1 MNFRTSS
8 WQDQKKGT
16 YPFLP
21 CLLLYEKEE
30 KVGNHMQQTTP
41 MAELP
46 VAHLSPSKTSDPT
59 KEASQPIVTP
69 NKQSETDRV
78 RAYLLLWLT
87 FGIFFASTGAG
98 KLWDR
103 YWHATVRFDTFWSP
117 PHFFVF
123 VMTTMSGMLVAFIA
137 FNPRLRVWYGPGIRF
152 PFLPFEI
159 AGSLVILG
167 GGLVALTITII
178 FDNFW
183 HSTYGLDETQWS
195 VPHCMLGWSWLTVI
209 LGFIAAR
216 LAFRKF
222 YPPHWITNL
231 FMALLMLEFLC
242 PAVLGP
248 FYLMYSP
255 HLVNALKNIPIVK
268 TEPSIQH
275 MYRIYEHF
283 ALTRQTHPLY
293 IPFAAIF
300 AGAALTLLR
309 RLDAR
314 KRVFLLGPFLW
325 SLLIMGRDWY
335 TLCFLHYDGVK
346 KITDILPILLKEP
359 SLWIPIPLFV
369 AVIMYTILSYSSLK
383 ENRIFILT
391 GIIFGLCTFAIW
403 HAALWMILLTLPAG
417 ATLLFGAWLGNYIY
431 DMIEKPRLETL
442 MHFLLATCAQ
452 IPAVLGIVDL
462 FMRRATP

>member
-1 MNFRTSS
+1 
-8 WQDQKKGT
+8 
-16 YPFLP
+16 
-21 CLLLYEKEE
+21 
-30 KVGNHMQQTTP
+30 MQQTTP

-46 VAHLSPSKTSDPT
+46 VANFSPSETDSLTQTVQLPNGT
-59 KEASQPIVTP
+59 E
-69 NKQSETDRV
+69 NKQTETDRV

-123 VMTTMSGMLVAFIA
+123 VMTTISGLLVAFIA
-137 FNPRLRVWYGPGIRF
+137 FNPRLRVWYGPAIRF

-195 VPHCMLGWSWLTVI
+195 APHCMLGWAWLTVI
-209 LGFIAAR
+209 LGFVAAR
-216 LAFRKF
+216 LAFRKY
-222 YPPHWITNL
+222 YPMHWLTRL
-231 FMALLMLEFLC
+231 FIALLMLEFLC

-255 HLVNALKNIPIVK
+255 HLVNALKNIPIVR

-275 MYRIYEHF
+275 LYRIYEHF
-283 ALTRQTHPLY
+283 ALTRQTSPLF
-293 IPFAAIF
+293 IPFVALF
-300 AGAALTLLR
+300 AGTALMLLR
-309 RLDAR
+309 RLDAS
-314 KRVFLLGPFLW
+314 KRVFLLAPLLW

-335 TLCFLHYDGVK
+335 TLYFLHYDDIK
-346 KITDILPILLKEP
+346 KITDLIPILLKEP
-359 SLWIPIPLFV
+359 SLWVPIPLFV
-369 AVIMYTILSYSSLK
+369 AVITYTILGYSSFK
-383 ENRIFILT
+383 ENRILILT
-391 GIIFGLCTFAIW
+391 GIVFSICTFAIW
-403 HAALWMILLTLPAG
+403 HTTPWMLLLAVPAG
-417 ATLLFGAWLGNYIY
+417 VTLLLGAWLGNYIY

-452 IPAVLGIVDL
+452 IPATLGIIDL
-462 FMRRATP
+462 FMRRITP